1 MIPGNYF
8 IFPRIIF
15 FVNSY
20 HHEKLYA
27 STEAD
32 KGLKSSYRPNEGI
45 FRNPLILNL
54 DLIEAKQG
62 PTGQC

>member
-1 MIPGNYF
+1 MRRSNCAKQGPTISFKNC
-8 IFPRIIF
+8 IIF

-45 FRNPLILNL
+45 FGNPLILNV
-54 DLIEAKQG
+54 DLI
-62 PTGQC
+62 